1 MKQKKFKLTLC
12 LLLFGF
18 LSFAQKGEFASKS
31 NAQAKIKAAAQIS
44 LENWNLY
51 MRNDLDSLKLDGLH
65 IYRLGVKG
73 GNPFAI
79 HVGKRSLGSYLIRT
93 GNQEKGIEYL
103 KAANVYFTKKE
114 NYILQTETL
123 NEIGN
128 GYLYFSKPR
137 VAEKYYLKSLKC
149 GKKSPD
155 PTSAFLAE
163 VNLAQAYI
171 DMGNTTKATAIL
183 NHYKN
188 QAKKMKKLES
198 VSNAYALL
206 GAIQSGKGKFSLSKE
221 LFRKS
226 AYYGFA
232 SNAIAQIAHAYTNM
246 AIVYFQEGNQKEA
259 LNYFNKSLEIR
270 LKTKNVRSISES
282 YFNLGEYYSGIG
294 DVQTAALYYEKC
306 QDYCKENNLLKEEME
321 VLLSLINID
330 KIAKNFEIAV
340 QKMEG
345 YIALQKKYY
354 SEVSELNTRDRDII
368 EIVES
373 LEREEFDKKEAQKL
387 EESIAAQRFQ
397 KYVLYA
403 IFSLCAIAL
412 VLLAFYR
419 KKII

>member
-1 MKQKKFKLTLC
+1 
-12 LLLFGF
+12 
-18 LSFAQKGEFASKS
+18 
-31 NAQAKIKAAAQIS
+31 

-51 MRNDLDSLKLDGLH
+51 MRNDLDSLKLDALY
-65 IYRLGVKG
+65 IYRLGVRG

-103 KAANVYFTKKE
+103 KAANFYFAKKE

-128 GYLYFSKPR
+128 GYLYLSKPR

-155 PTSAFLAE
+155 PTSVFLAE
-163 VNLAQAYI
+163 VNLAQAYM
-171 DMGNTTKATAIL
+171 DMGNTSKATAIL
-183 NHYKN
+183 NHYKK

-206 GAIQSGKGKFSLSKE
+206 GAIQSGKGNFSLSKE

-226 AYYGFA
+226 AYFGFA

-246 AIVYFQEGNQKEA
+246 AIVYFQEGNEQEA

-282 YFNLGEYYSGIG
+282 YFNLGEFYSEIG
-294 DVQTAALYYEKC
+294 DFQTAALNYKKC
-306 QDYCKENNLLKEEME
+306 KVYCDENNLLKEEME
-321 VLLSLINID
+321 AQLSLINLD
-330 KIAKNFEIAV
+330 KMAKNFEIAV
-340 QKMEG
+340 QKMEV

-354 SEVSELNTRDRDII
+354 SEVSELNTRDREII

-373 LEREEFDKKEAQKL
+373 LEKAEYDKKESQKL
-387 EESIAAQRFQ
+387 AESITAQRFQ
-397 KYVLYA
+397 KYLLYA

-412 VLLAFYR
+412 VFLAFYR

>member
-31 NAQAKIKAAAQIS
+31 NAQAKIQAAAQIS

-103 KAANVYFTKKE
+103 KAANFYFNKKE

-306 QDYCKENNLLKEEME
+306 KAYCEENNLLKEEME

-330 KIAKNFEIAV
+330 KMAKNFEIAV

-354 SEVSELNTRDRDII
+354 SEASELNTRDRDII

-373 LEREEFDKKEAQKL
+373 LEREEYDKKEAQKL
-387 EESIAAQRFQ
+387 EESIAAQKFQ

-403 IFSLCAIAL
+403 IFSMCAIAL

>member
-31 NAQAKIKAAAQIS
+31 NAQAKIQAAAQIS

-73 GNPFAI
+73 GNPFAV

-171 DMGNTTKATAIL
+171 DMGNTTKASAIL

-282 YFNLGEYYSGIG
+282 YFNLGEYYSGIY
-294 DVQTAALYYEKC
+294 DFQTAALYYEKC

-330 KIAKNFEIAV
+330 KMAKNFEMAV
-340 QKMEG
+340 QKMDG

-373 LEREEFDKKEAQKL
+373 LEREAFDKKEAQKL

>member
-31 NAQAKIKAAAQIS
+31 NAQAKIQAAAQIS

-103 KAANVYFTKKE
+103 KAANFYFAKKE

-306 QDYCKENNLLKEEME
+306 QAYCKENNLLKEEME

-330 KIAKNFEIAV
+330 KMADNFEIAV

-354 SEVSELNTRDRDII
+354 SEVSALNTRDRDII

>member
-31 NAQAKIKAAAQIS
+31 NAQAKIQAAAQIS

-73 GNPFAI
+73 GNPFAV

-103 KAANVYFTKKE
+103 KAANFYFTKKE

-259 LNYFNKSLEIR
+259 LKYFNKSLEIR

-282 YFNLGEYYSGIG
+282 YFNLGEYYSGID

-330 KIAKNFEIAV
+330 KMAKNFEIAV

-354 SEVSELNTRDRDII
+354 SEVSALNTRDRDII

-397 KYVLYA
+397 KYVLYG

>member
-1 MKQKKFKLTLC
+1 MNQKKFKLTLC

-31 NAQAKIKAAAQIS
+31 NAQAKIQAAAQIS

-73 GNPFAI
+73 GNSFAV

-103 KAANVYFTKKE
+103 KAANFYFTKKE

-282 YFNLGEYYSGIG
+282 YFNLGEYYSGI
-294 DVQTAALYYEKC
+294 DDFQTAALYYEKC
-306 QDYCKENNLLKEEME
+306 QAYCKENNLLKEEME

-330 KIAKNFEIAV
+330 KMAENFEIAV

-354 SEVSELNTRDRDII
+354 SEVSEVNTRDRDII

-373 LEREEFDKKEAQKL
+373 LERGEFDKKEAQKL
-387 EESIAAQRFQ
+387 EESIDTQRFQ

>member
-31 NAQAKIKAAAQIS
+31 NAQAKIQAAAQIS

-73 GNPFAI
+73 GNPFAV

-103 KAANVYFTKKE
+103 KAANFYFTKKE

-206 GAIQSGKGKFSLSKE
+206 GAIQSGKGKFALSKE

-282 YFNLGEYYSGIG
+282 YFNLGEYYSGIY
-294 DVQTAALYYEKC
+294 DFQTAALYYEKC

-330 KIAKNFEIAV
+330 KMAKNFEIAV

-354 SEVSELNTRDRDII
+354 SEVSALNTRDRDII

>member
-18 LSFAQKGEFASKS
+18 FSFAQKGEFASKS
-31 NAQAKIKAAAQIS
+31 NAQAKIQAAAQIS

-51 MRNDLDSLKLDGLH
+51 MRNDLDSLKLDALY
-65 IYRLGVKG
+65 IYRLGAEG

-103 KAANVYFTKKE
+103 KAANFYFAKKE

-128 GYLYFSKPR
+128 GYLYLSKPR

-171 DMGNTTKATAIL
+171 DMGNTIKATAIL

-206 GAIQSGKGKFSLSKE
+206 GTIQSGEGKFSLSKE

-282 YFNLGEYYSGIG
+282 YFNLGEYYSEIG
-294 DVQTAALYYEKC
+294 DFQTAALYYEKC
-306 QDYCKENNLLKEEME
+306 KVYCEENNLLKEEME
-321 VLLSLINID
+321 VLLSLIKID
-330 KIAKNFEIAV
+330 KTAKNFEIAV

-373 LEREEFDKKEAQKL
+373 LEREEYGKKEAQKL
-387 EESIAAQRFQ
+387 AESIAAQRFQ
-397 KYVLYA
+397 KYVLYT

-412 VLLAFYR
+412 VFLAFYR